1 MLQGERAAAKIEV
14 QDPSEGAR
22 ALRHIGWWRCD
33 VAHERGNGRRV
44 AAARLP
50 EAPSL
55 DLAPGLLLDVPMM
68 RRRRGGLLAV
78 KRVET
83 ARLGNAAVM
92 MHDLRIIDSRGRQKM
107 ART

>member
-1 MLQGERAAAKIEV
+1 
-14 QDPSEGAR
+14 
-22 ALRHIGWWRCD
+22 
-33 VAHERGNGRRV
+33 
-44 AAARLP
+44 
-50 EAPSL
+50 
-55 DLAPGLLLDVPMM
+55 MM